1 MNKRIYCVLL
11 SVLIPFSIHPTRH
24 NYDIPEEW
32 DTVLQEHLAAA
43 RMQPARAQRIA
54 ELLGI
59 FFRIAA
65 VEESPEVS
73 LTQKLSMVANVRDV
87 LLDGLN
93 QDLVDLR
100 HQVHTHPDDALA
112 QETLTALYPF
122 TACVRSF
129 TFKNKKTL
137 QWAVENM
144 YDLYSRLPELLRDT
158 PEKFN
163 PTAQH
168 FSHKQKARKKNEST
182 LIVAGIAA
190 MVGMGLLG
198 TLMLKVWSD
207 RDSTSN
213 GNNAALKVSETPHAL
228 SIQTKHANLTANH
241 DSFGGWSIIIETDP
255 GSPATTSKTNRTKLL
270 QQLSFDFHRHMQAL
284 AEQSEK

>member
-129 TFKNKKTL
+129 TFKNKRLNVLNKLKNSSSQFTTHAPSPSGVRTMRTL
-137 QWAVENM
+137 
-144 YDLYSRLPELLRDT
+144 LKRL
-158 PEKFN
+158 
-163 PTAQH
+163 
-168 FSHKQKARKKNEST
+168 
-182 LIVAGIAA
+182 
-190 MVGMGLLG
+190 
-198 TLMLKVWSD
+198 
-207 RDSTSN
+207 
-213 GNNAALKVSETPHAL
+213 
-228 SIQTKHANLTANH
+228 
-241 DSFGGWSIIIETDP
+241 
-255 GSPATTSKTNRTKLL
+255 
-270 QQLSFDFHRHMQAL
+270 
-284 AEQSEK
+284 